1 MAEKLFSG
9 ELNMTLEEMENEII
23 GMRRFEEYLMRTLGK
38 EQYDF
43 LVHGFA
49 REVGKEKLMDL
60 GASEEVAEKIMDSTD
75 IEFKVG
81 TKKM

>member
-9 ELNMTLEEMENEII
+9 ELNMTLEEMEYEII

-38 EQYDF
+38 EQYEF
-43 LVHGFA
+43 LAQGFA
-49 REVGKEKLMDL
+49 REVSKEKLMEL
-60 GASEEVAEKIMDSTD
+60 GASEEVAEKIIDNAD
-75 IEFKVG
+75 IELQFG

>member
-1 MAEKLFSG
+1 MAEKLFS
-9 ELNMTLEEMENEII
+9 ENLNMTLEEIEKEII
-23 GMRRFEEYLMRTLGK
+23 CMRSFEEYLMMTLGK

-60 GASEEVAEKIMDSTD
+60 GASEEVAEKLADNVD
-75 IEFKVG
+75 IELGFG
-81 TKKM
+81 TKRM